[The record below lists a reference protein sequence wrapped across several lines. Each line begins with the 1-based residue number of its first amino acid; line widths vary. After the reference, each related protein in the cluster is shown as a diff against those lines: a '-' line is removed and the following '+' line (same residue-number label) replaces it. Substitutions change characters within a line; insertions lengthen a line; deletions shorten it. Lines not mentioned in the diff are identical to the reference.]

1 MHLDTAVKNSVFGY
15 PNTCVWKSIRKS
27 NTQLK
32 QSLITSIVC
41 CFHLR
46 LQWRLS
52 FRLETCARC
61 SDLLSSVLAKI
72 HDAIEKMSDSN
83 VSSDPVEL
91 NFIEGQGK
99 QNIWA

>member
-1 MHLDTAVKNSVFGY
+1 MSVH
-15 PNTCVWKSIRKS
+15 VS
-27 NTQLK
+27 K
-32 QSLITSIVC
+32 QSNIPDHC
-41 CFHLR
+41 R
-46 LQWRLS
+46 AYALS
-52 FRLETCARC
+52 DPRDKDYQTICPLDRLETCARC